1 MLVDFLSMDIC
12 FLKSNIFL
20 QNKKDPPYCHKG
32 VVLSQTGRGR
42 RLMGGAT
49 VTVEQVPDQLAAGFP
64 SAQPARGDWNQH
76 FFFLPS
82 FFIFK
87 YFLDKPVETFNG
99 SFGFNV

>member
-1 MLVDFLSMDIC
+1 MLVDFLSMDMC

-49 VTVEQVPDQLAAGFP
+49 VTVEQVPDQLG
-64 SAQPARGDWNQH
+64 SLQPNLPEATRTST
-76 FFFLPS
+76 FSFFLLS
-82 FFIFK
+82 LYLNIF
-87 YFLDKPVETFNG
+87 
-99 SFGFNV
+99 